1 MKQALVIGGTSD
13 IGREIA
19 KGLATRGFNLY
30 LTGRNLE
37 LLEEIKNECDK
48 VGKTKTNNIFLDVTD
63 FKSHKPFYDSLGTKP
78 SLVFICAGYY
88 EDQKKARENLEELLK
103 TIQVNYAGILSLINI
118 ISNDFENRKQGSMIV
133 LSSVAGERGRQ
144 LNYIYGSAKAG
155 LTVYLSGLRNRLSR
169 SNVSI
174 TTILLGP
181 VYTKMS
187 AGHNLLPLLTLKPEV
202 AANKIIKAGLAKK
215 NSVYICWPWRYIMF
229 IIKMIPEF
237 IFKRLPPF

>member
-19 KGLATRGFNLY
+19 LGLAKRGFNLY

-37 LLEEIKNECDK
+37 LLAELKNECDK
-48 VGKTKTNNIFLDVTD
+48 IGKSKTASIFLDVTD
-63 FKSHKPFYDSLGTKP
+63 FKSHKSFYDSFDTKP

-88 EDQKKARENLEELLK
+88 EDQKVARENQEELLR
-103 TIQVNYAGILSLINI
+103 TIQVNYSGLLSLINI
-118 ISNDFENRKQGSMIV
+118 ISNDFENRKEGSIIV

-155 LTVYLSGLRNRLSR
+155 LTVYLSGLRNRLSN

-187 AGHNLLPLLTLKPEV
+187 AGHNLLPILTLKPKV
-202 AANKIIKAGLAKK
+202 AAEKIIRAGLAKK
-215 NSVYICWPWRYIMF
+215 NSVYIFWPWRYIMF
-229 IIKMIPEF
+229 MIKLIPEF
-237 IFKRLPPF
+237 LFKRLPPF